1 MKRVI
6 FLFIITMLVISCSK
20 VPINGDLDGMWK
32 MTSMEWSDGT
42 TTSPERIF
50 FSFELDCIQ
59 VTNKGNNSCS
69 YIGLMNKNDNTI
81 RVDKFK
87 DSSGEIKKAECL
99 KQFGILETPTEF
111 NIEKINHSKL
121 IIKSKDCILSFTK
134 F

>member
-1 MKRVI
+1 
-6 FLFIITMLVISCSK
+6 MLVISCSK

-121 IIKSKDCILSFTK
+121 IIKSKDCILYKGNFLLL
-134 F
+134 